1 MAEDAAPQAT
11 RLADY
16 APPDFLVD
24 TVDLTFKL
32 DDTDTLVKSRLAVRR
47 NPAGKPRAPLD
58 WTASCCACNAW
69 CSTAPN
75 SAPTATHSPSTR

>member
-32 DDTDTLVKSRLAVRR
+32 DETDTFVKSRLAVRR
-47 NPAGKPRAPLD
+47 NPAGKPRAPLVLD
-58 WTASCCACNAW
+58 GEALRLQRVVLDGAELGTNRYAL
-69 CSTAPN
+69 T
-75 SAPTATHSPSTR
+75 STR